1 MGSFLDRLGEWLTPL
16 FDRYDA
22 LRDRAQERLDRTAGG
37 PLRTWLWPV
46 LFALAASVGLVVLL
60 RLFLTATTAAGPVW
74 RWVGAAVAGVLALV
88 LLVIVIRNVVISLVE
103 PSQRRLLLLA
113 LLTSAAAVLVGVEA
127 FAAVTVA
134 LADHVPTLWTVERFY
149 LWQLV
154 NSVPLLEIPGRLG
167 WTEPSVLPGLAGRLL
182 VLGFTLTVIPP
193 LVRVGLAL
201 YGFVEGQAQQ
211 RRYTRALA
219 GRLRGRTG
227 FIDEPDIPP
236 LLVLGASAGAAWSGL
251 SLYLHGDIRVW
262 SLTSV
267 ALLAT
272 VAAAAA
278 ASAIVSAGYVQLTEQ
293 VGVITLAAS
302 IGLVWFDTSVRQ
314 TLLPSAAGLGVWG
327 RIWVILVVWLV
338 LHLIVITFFWAVPEF
353 ADTVLALAL
362 TLGFIGAD
370 APASQWLHAHLTWQ
384 PWDFPLN
391 RAVVAACGWFT
402 VAFLLRTLWWAAR
415 RPPILGHSDML
426 DTASGLRQD
435 LRGYALVAGQV
446 VIAAGGAL
454 ALLRTIDAVDV
465 AASAGDR
472 WTSATQSLTAAAWHV
487 VGSLPGPAIPQILD
501 WRLGTDVTGTW
512 AGLVIV
518 LAVAAV
524 VVFAGLPILR
534 TVVLWARLS
543 GGRPRTGQALT
554 VVPAGVVANLR
565 AVVEFL
571 DAEASGQPLEDE
583 VTRRRVWPFNQEQ
596 VTISPPSRTAERR
609 LVDAEL
615 DRPRL
620 LDLFGESEWY
630 QLADRALLR
639 TADAYRTWVKARA
652 SSGYPRP
659 SLGLNLQRPR
669 VGIAGLDGKVA
680 AARDAVD
687 AFAEAVEGWQA
698 SLDATTPASAPPMAN
713 QHPGACRFC
722 AGWLAAGEGILVNRR
737 GSRVPA
743 HGQTQDACPPSDQ
756 RKPAP
761 PRANMREGACV
772 RCGQTVPAGEGGV
785 LDGGRV
791 RHRGEC
797 PAYAP
802 PEGPGRGS
810 GPSGAPAR

>member
-1 MGSFLDRLGEWLTPL
+1 MGSFQDRLGEWLTPL

-22 LRDRAQERLDRTAGG
+22 LLDRAQERLDRAQERLDRTAGG
-37 PLRTWLWPV
+37 PLRAWLWPV
-46 LFALAASVGLVVLL
+46 LFALAASVGLVALL
-60 RLFLTATTAAGPVW
+60 RLFLTATSGAGPVW

-113 LLTSAAAVLVGVEA
+113 SLTSAAAVLVGVEA

-149 LWQLV
+149 LWRHV
-154 NSVPLLEIPGRLG
+154 KSVPLLEIPGRLG

-182 VLGFTLTVIPP
+182 VLSFTLTVIPP
-193 LVRVGLAL
+193 LVRVGVAL
-201 YGFVEGQAQQ
+201 YGFVEGQAHQ

-219 GRLRGRTG
+219 GRMRGRTA
-227 FIDEPDIPP
+227 FTDEPEMSP
-236 LLVLGASAGAAWSGL
+236 LLVLGAGAGAAWSGI

-267 ALLAT
+267 AFLAA

-278 ASAIVSAGYVQLTEQ
+278 TVSFGYAMLTEQ

-302 IGLVWFDTSVRQ
+302 IGLVWFDTTVRQ
-314 TLLPSAAGLGVWG
+314 TLLPSVAGPGVWG
-327 RIWVILVVWLV
+327 RIWVTLVVWLV
-338 LHLIVITFFWAVPEF
+338 LHLIVITFFWAAPEF

-370 APASQWLHAHLTWQ
+370 APAAQWLHPHLTWQ
-384 PWDFPLN
+384 PWDIPLS
-391 RAVVAACGWFT
+391 RVVVAACGWFT
-402 VAFLLRTLWWAAR
+402 VAFLLRMLWRAAR
-415 RPPILGHSDML
+415 RPPVLGHSDMF
-426 DTASGLRQD
+426 DTAGGLRQD

-454 ALLRTIDAVDV
+454 TLLRTIDAVDV
-465 AASAGDR
+465 AASTDDG
-472 WTSATQSLTAAAWHV
+472 WNSATQSLTAAAWHV
-487 VGSLPGPAIPQILD
+487 VGSLPGPDIPEILD
-501 WRLGTDVTGTW
+501 WRLGTDVTGSW

-543 GGRPRTGQALT
+543 AGRPRAGKALT
-554 VVPAGVVANLR
+554 AVPAGAVANLR

-571 DAEASGQPLEDE
+571 DAQA
-583 VTRRRVWPFNQEQ
+583 Q
-596 VTISPPSRTAERR
+596 VTTSHPSRTVERR

-620 LDLFGESEWY
+620 QDLFGESEWY

-639 TADAYRTWVKARA
+639 TADAYRTWVNWRA
-652 SSGYPRP
+652 
-659 SLGLNLQRPR
+659 R
-669 VGIAGLDGKVA
+669 VGIEGLDNKVA
-680 AARDAVD
+680 VARYAVD

-698 SLDATTPASAPPMAN
+698 SLEATMPAPAPAMVN

-722 AGWLAAGEGILVNRR
+722 AGWLVAGEGILVARR
-737 GSRVPA
+737 GLLVPA
-743 HGQTQDACPPSDQ
+743 HGQTRFACPPSDQ

-761 PRANMREGACV
+761 PLANTREGACV
-772 RCGQTVPAGEGGV
+772 RCGQTVPAGEGV
-785 LDGGRV
+785 LDGRRV
-791 RHRGEC
+791 GHRGEC

-810 GPSGAPAR
+810 GPPGAPVR